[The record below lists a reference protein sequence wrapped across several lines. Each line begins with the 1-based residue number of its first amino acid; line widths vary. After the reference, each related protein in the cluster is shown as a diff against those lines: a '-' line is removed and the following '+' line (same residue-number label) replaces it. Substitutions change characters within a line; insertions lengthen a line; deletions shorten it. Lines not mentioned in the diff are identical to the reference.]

1 MLLKVNGTEEWTNM
15 HNYRFKKTKFAI
27 LCFSRTRVP
36 DSHRPGKT
44 IPVLQ
49 PNFIYEGTAIPPQDS
64 HKFLGVHF
72 DQEL

>member
-1 MLLKVNGTEEWTNM
+1 M
-15 HNYRFKKTKFAI
+15 HNSRFEKMKFAV